1 MCDVHTSK
9 KKKKKKG
16 KKKTASQVRV
26 PPVIILLLFC
36 WGQEETYARPFEF
49 GNITL
54 FQV

>member
-9 KKKKKKG
+9 KRKG

-26 PPVIILLLFC
+26 SPAIIVILFC
-36 WGQEETYARPFEF
+36 SGQEETYARPFEF